1 MTGISKETKQI
12 VDDPKSKEEGRER
25 MVTQVIHGLMAPMLS
40 PGKIGDIADVQ
51 LRHFTD
57 FLNAIPNGHEA
68 ELFRFLSR
76 EITRASMVTFYGP
89 NNPFALHPELVEEF
103 WNWEGGIV
111 GYMMGIFPKWTAR
124 KAHHGL
130 ENCVKAFI
138 EYMQHNR
145 HSQAYE
151 LLRRRQQFH
160 QDEGITLEEQ
170 ARLEIPMCLGI
181 NVNAGIT
188 VLWMMNHIFSRPA
201 LLAEVRE
208 EVQSNAL
215 VKPDLISF
223 TALRDKC
230 PLINSIYKESMRIAA
245 PMTSGRYVVADT
257 LVADT
262 WLLRKGTVV
271 QIAGP
276 ALHTN
281 KEIWGADAETF
292 NPRRFVYNWNGTRSS
307 EDGSIVDGKAN
318 QVPSAAYRS
327 FGGGSSLC
335 PGRHFAQM
343 EIVSLAALL
352 VMGFDLE
359 APSGQDRVCWNPPMD
374 DKRFPIAVIKP
385 LKDLNVKF
393 TRRSGTEDVQW
404 KLEY

>member
-1 MTGISKETKQI
+1 MS
-12 VDDPKSKEEGRER
+12 
-25 MVTQVIHGLMAPMLS
+25 
-40 PGKIGDIADVQ
+40 
-51 LRHFTD
+51 
-57 FLNAIPNGHEA
+57 
-68 ELFRFLSR
+68 
-76 EITRASMVTFYGP
+76 
-89 NNPFALHPELVEEF
+89 
-103 WNWEGGIV
+103 
-111 GYMMGIFPKWTAR
+111 
-124 KAHHGL
+124 
-130 ENCVKAFI
+130 
-138 EYMQHNR
+138 
-145 HSQAYE
+145 
-151 LLRRRQQFH
+151 
-160 QDEGITLEEQ
+160 
-170 ARLEIPMCLGI
+170 
-181 NVNAGIT
+181 
-188 VLWMMNHIFSRPA
+188 
-201 LLAEVRE
+201 
-208 EVQSNAL
+208 
-215 VKPDLISF
+215 
-223 TALRDKC
+223 
-230 PLINSIYKESMRIAA
+230 
-245 PMTSGRYVVADT
+245 SGRYVVADT

-276 ALHTN
+276 SLHTN

-292 NPRRFVYNWNGTRSS
+292 NPRRFVYNWNGTKSL

-359 APSGQDRVCWNPPMD
+359 GPSGQDRVFWNPPMD